1 VINLTREQNVSFLS
15 KLNKM
20 SSSCAMM
27 DEVPRLPIPINKMNC
42 SVARTSLARLLR
54 YLPAYSGACPL
65 TQVLARL
72 LRYLPAYSGTCPPTQ
87 VLACLRRHLPA
98 LSNTCPLT

>member
-1 VINLTREQNVSFLS
+1 MSLLS

-20 SSSCAMM
+20 SSSCTLM

-54 YLPAYSGACPL
+54 LEMKTVFVHATLDFRTTELFAS
-65 TQVLARL
+65 
-72 LRYLPAYSGTCPPTQ
+72 
-87 VLACLRRHLPA
+87 
-98 LSNTCPLT
+98 

>member
-1 VINLTREQNVSFLS
+1 LAADFQIKSFFVVVREQNVSLLS

-20 SSSCAMM
+20 SSSSTLM

-54 YLPAYSGACPL
+54 
-65 TQVLARL
+65 
-72 LRYLPAYSGTCPPTQ
+72 
-87 VLACLRRHLPA
+87 
-98 LSNTCPLT
+98 

>member
-1 VINLTREQNVSFLS
+1 MNFLSHFWQLTSKNKSVIVVAREQNVSLLS

-20 SSSCAMM
+20 SSSCTLM

-54 YLPAYSGACPL
+54 
-65 TQVLARL
+65 
-72 LRYLPAYSGTCPPTQ
+72 
-87 VLACLRRHLPA
+87 
-98 LSNTCPLT
+98 